1 MRAYYLI
8 LAFTVGG
15 NALQRL
21 AFHFALLDEEECC
34 DRGELQDFGRRR
46 MPSMKGGVTM
56 QKGIKDGTVELRSA
70 IKTAFPQM
78 TEEAIDKNV
87 AEMREANRQ
96 NGGA

>member
-1 MRAYYLI
+1 
-8 LAFTVGG
+8 
-15 NALQRL
+15 
-21 AFHFALLDEEECC
+21 
-34 DRGELQDFGRRR
+34 